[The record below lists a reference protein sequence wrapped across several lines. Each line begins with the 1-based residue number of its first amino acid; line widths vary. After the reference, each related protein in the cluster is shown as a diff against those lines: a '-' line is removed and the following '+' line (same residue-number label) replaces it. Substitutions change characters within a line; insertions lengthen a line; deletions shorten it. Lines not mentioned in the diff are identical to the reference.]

1 MPKLRNYRL
10 IPINLENKEPR
21 GKRLARIRKERG
33 LTQKDLA
40 DKIGI
45 TRSVIMDYERGKNH
59 MYDEVIIRLAI
70 ILGVTADELLGLKN
84 NKSQLNSHSLKVI
97 KRINEIE
104 KLPPL
109 KQKKALENID
119 IILKGIKN

>member
-1 MPKLRNYRL
+1 MPKLRNYNL
-10 IPINLENKEPR
+10 VPIDINNEESI

-33 LTQKDLA
+33 FTQQELA

-45 TRSVIMDYERGKNH
+45 TRSVIMDYERNRNH

-70 ILGVTADELLGLKN
+70 TLGITSDVLLGLKN
-84 NKSQLNSHSLKVI
+84 IKSGLNTPSLKVI